1 MPLRIL
7 IVEDDP
13 AVRELIS
20 VNLTHAGFGTVEA
33 EDAEQAWR
41 ILCERT
47 PDAAIVDWMLP
58 GMSGFHLV
66 RHMRADTRF
75 RTTPLV
81 MVTARGDEID
91 KVTALGAGVDDYVTK
106 PFSPKELI
114 ARLRAILRCQ
124 HPEAGAESVEVAGLR
139 LVPRSWEVTAR
150 GTALSLGPT
159 EFKLLHF
166 LMSNA
171 ERIYSRSQLI
181 ERVWGRTSAIEER
194 TVDVH
199 IRRLRSALSEHR
211 VDTHLQTVYG
221 VGYRFSEQASN

>member
-20 VNLTHAGFGTVEA
+20 INLTHAGFAAIEA

-41 ILCERT
+41 IVCERT
-47 PDAAIVDWMLP
+47 PDAAVIDWMLP
-58 GMSGFHLV
+58 GMSGFHLI
-66 RHMRADTRF
+66 RHMRADARF
-75 RTTPLV
+75 RTLPLV

-91 KVTALGAGVDDYVTK
+91 KLTALGAGVDDYLTK
-106 PFSPKELI
+106 PFSPRELV
-114 ARLRAILRCQ
+114 ARLRSILRCL
-124 HPEAGAESVEVAGLR
+124 HPESDSESIEVAGLR

-150 GTALSLGPT
+150 GTTLSLGPT

-166 LMSNA
+166 LMSNV

-181 ERVWGRTSAIEER
+181 ERVWGRKSAIEER

-199 IRRLRSALSEHR
+199 IRRLRSELSAHR
-211 VDTHLQTVYG
+211 IDSHLQTVHG
-221 VGYRFSEQASN
+221 VGYRFSERARD

>member
-20 VNLTHAGFGTVEA
+20 VNLTHAGFAVVEA
-33 EDAEQAWR
+33 EDAEQAWVIVR
-41 ILCERT
+41 EQA

-66 RHMRADTRF
+66 RHLRTDTRF
-75 RTTPLV
+75 RSLPLV

-114 ARLRAILRCQ
+114 ARLRAILRCH
-124 HPEAGAESVEVAGLR
+124 HPESGAESIEAAGLR
-139 LVPRSWEVTAR
+139 LVPRTWEVTAR
-150 GTALSLGPT
+150 GSSVSLGPT

-181 ERVWGRTSAIEER
+181 ERVWGRCSAIEER

-199 IRRLRSALSEHR
+199 IRRLRSALSAHR
-211 VDTHLQTVYG
+211 VDSHLQTVYG
-221 VGYRFSEQASN
+221 VGYRFSEQSSN